1 MKKIFILT
9 AVLLGFQQL
18 NYSQVSVTE
27 DNEIKNFRFGLQVG
41 TSFDWL
47 NSSNK
52 KKLLNGG
59 VGVGFDWGMQL
70 EFRLANN
77 FSFVSGLSLKTSSYK
92 LDYVGAPEA
101 DAITYILD
109 KNSELVEFNEN
120 GTFDTVNQRSFLM
133 DKRSFKTNY
142 INIPLILKMKTKE
155 IGYLTYFGQFGAN
168 LAFATKSRANDS
180 GRSLDTATN
189 QYTVAYTNED
199 LNLSKSIV
207 PIRAGLVVGGGAE
220 YNFSGTTSMF
230 FALHY
235 NHFFTSYLKSNDK
248 YSQKPDVINP
258 GKYVSGGYKTL
269 PGAITLTLGI
279 LF

>member
-248 YSQKPDVINP
+248 YTQKPDVINP

>member
-189 QYTVAYTNED
+189 QYTIAYTNED

>member
-1 MKKIFILT
+1 MKKIFIGLVILSSFST
-9 AVLLGFQQL
+9 L
-18 NYSQVSVTE
+18 NAQDS
-27 DNEIKNFRFGLQVG
+27 DAKNFRFGLKG
-41 TSFDWL
+41 ELSFDWL

-59 VGVGFDWGMQL
+59 VGVGYDWGMQL
-70 EFRLANN
+70 EFKIADN

-92 LDYVGAPEA
+92 LDYRGADEA
-101 DAITYILD
+101 DSIFYILD
-109 KNSELVEFNEN
+109 KNSELVERKED
-120 GTFDTVNQRSFLM
+120 GSFDIANQRAFLM
-133 DKRSFKTNY
+133 NERSFRTNY
-142 INIPLILKMKTKE
+142 INIPLIIKMKTKE

-168 LAFATKSRANDS
+168 LAFATKTRAKDS
-180 GRSLDTATN
+180 GKQLVLQPDTTYAFS
-189 QYTVAYTNED
+189 QDYTNED

-269 PGAITLTLGI
+269 PGAVTLTVGI